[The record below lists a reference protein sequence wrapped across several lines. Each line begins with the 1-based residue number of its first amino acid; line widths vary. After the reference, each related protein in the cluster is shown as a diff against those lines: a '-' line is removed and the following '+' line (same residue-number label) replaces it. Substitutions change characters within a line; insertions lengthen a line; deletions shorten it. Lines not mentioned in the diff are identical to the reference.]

1 MHLPSLSPADN
12 SLLLRAI
19 AAHAQQ
25 EQETSLTALISP
37 NSSARSG
44 TFTPL
49 NSGAALTCRIPELV
63 GQIQGGGITRP
74 ACPPLLLCSGML
86 EATADQ
92 HQQAHDDSPIDA
104 QCIT

>member
-44 TFTPL
+44 TFTPHD
-49 NSGAALTCRIPELV
+49 SGAALTCSIPELV
-63 GQIQGGGITRP
+63 GQFQEQQTTRLICSP
-74 ACPPLLLCSGML
+74 SLLCTGVL
-86 EATADQ
+86 GATTDQ
-92 HQQAHDDSPIDA
+92 H
-104 QCIT
+104 C